1 MRSKKLLTAAA
12 LFCRSLAWFPL
23 CILLPS
29 LRAEDGQNRM
39 LAGLMEEIRMTIH
52 SDAQILLPALL
63 ICFLSFAVQMAARA
77 VGERFRMLP
86 RKAFALKLAAALP
99 AATVSIFAV
108 YRMSGSLFNAVVL
121 TAAAILLPLHGIDN
135 PPEKLFAQPH
145 YVAFLTAVILSALAL
160 HLAEQPTFTGWLF
173 AVTAVIS
180 ALFLLLLNQ
189 FMLLRL
195 VNRRSNAETPVPSEI
210 RRSNLVMVIGML
222 LLMTAI
228 LVFRKPLTAVLIWMR
243 DTAAAAFWKLVIKI
257 IQNKGPVMG
266 TEEAEEDILPPP
278 PGSEASFLWTLVW
291 IPVLFVMWIVW
302 RNLLSDWVYEI
313 HQLLRRLIAFLRG
326 ETRSAGSRKRT
337 AESEEY
343 YDTETTEQKPLT
355 KKQKKRRWRQQVR
368 AWRSL
373 PDSREKFYAGYQLL
387 LTAPAW
393 EADELR
399 DADTVQEIREKW
411 LNHHTPQDALD
422 AVTSAYHTDRY
433 AERGLPEQAVA
444 ELSAALDKLRR

>member
-12 LFCRSLAWFPL
+12 IFCRSLAWFPL
-23 CILLPS
+23 CILLPA
-29 LRAEDGQNRM
+29 LRAEGGQSR
-39 LAGLMEEIRMTIH
+39 LLTGLMDEALMTIH
-52 SDAQILLPALL
+52 SDTQILLPACLL
-63 ICFLSFAVQMAARA
+63 CCLSFAVQMAARA
-77 VGERFRMLP
+77 AGERFRILP
-86 RKAFALKLAAALP
+86 RKVLIFKLSAAIPAAA
-99 AATVSIFAV
+99 VSIFAV
-108 YRMSGSLFNAVVL
+108 CRISGSLFNAVVL

-195 VNRRSNAETPVPSEI
+195 VNRRSNAETPVPREI
-210 RRSNLVMVIGML
+210 RRSNFVMVIGML
-222 LLMTAI
+222 LLTAAI
-228 LVFRKPLTAVLIWMR
+228 LVFRRPLTAALVWMR
-243 DTAAAAFWKLVIKI
+243 DTAATAFWKLMVMI
-257 IQNKGPVMG
+257 IRKQGG
-266 TEEAEEDILPPP
+266 AAEIEEDADILPPP
-278 PGSEASFLWTLVW
+278 AEGEASPLWVLVW
-291 IPVLFVMWIVW
+291 IPIIFVMWIVW

-313 HQLLRRLIAFLRG
+313 HELLRRLLAFLRG
-326 ETRSAGSRKRT
+326 ETRRNGGRKRP

-343 YDTETTEQKPLT
+343 YDTETTARRPLT
-355 KKQKKRRWRQQVR
+355 KKQMKRRWRQQLR
-368 AWRSL
+368 AWRSQ

-393 EADELR
+393 ETNELR

-411 LNHHTPQDALD
+411 LSHHTPQDALD

-433 AERGLPEQAVA
+433 AERGLPEQAIA

>member
-12 LFCRSLAWFPL
+12 ILCRSFAWFPL

-63 ICFLSFAVQMAARA
+63 ICFLSFAVQMTAHTA
-77 VGERFRMLP
+77 GERFRISP
-86 RKAFALKLAAALP
+86 RKAFAIKLTAALP
-99 AATVSIFAV
+99 AVVLSIFAV
-108 YRMSGSLFNAVVL
+108 YRISGSLFNAVVL

-145 YVAFLTAVILSALAL
+145 YVAFLTAVILSALTL
-160 HLAEQPTFTGWLF
+160 HLSDLPMHTGWLF

-243 DTAAAAFWKLVIKI
+243 DTAATAFWKLMLMI
-257 IQNKGPVMG
+257 IRKQGG
-266 TEEAEEDILPPP
+266 AAEIEEEADILPPP
-278 PGSEASFLWTLVW
+278 AEGEASPLWVLVW
-291 IPVLFVMWIVW
+291 IPIIFVMWIVW

-313 HQLLRRLIAFLRG
+313 HELLRRLLAFLRG
-326 ETRSAGSRKRT
+326 ETRRNGGRKRP

-343 YDTETTEQKPLT
+343 YDTETTARRPLT
-355 KKQKKRRWRQQVR
+355 KKQMKRRWRQQLR
-368 AWRSL
+368 AWRSQ

-393 EADELR
+393 ETGELR

>member
-12 LFCRSLAWFPL
+12 ILCRSFAWFPL

-63 ICFLSFAVQMAARA
+63 ICFLSFAVQMTAHTA
-77 VGERFRMLP
+77 GERFRISP
-86 RKAFALKLAAALP
+86 CKAFAIKLTAALP
-99 AATVSIFAV
+99 AVVLSIFAV

-145 YVAFLTAVILSALAL
+145 YVAFLTAVILSALTL
-160 HLAEQPTFTGWLF
+160 HLSDLPMHTGWLF

-266 TEEAEEDILPPP
+266 TEEEEAEILLPP
-278 PGSEASFLWTLVW
+278 PGSEASFLWTLAW
-291 IPVLFVMWIVW
+291 IPILFVMWIVW

-399 DADTVQEIREKW
+399 DADTVREIREKW
-411 LNHHTPQDALD
+411 LRHHTPQDALD
-422 AVTSAYHTDRY
+422 AVTAAYHTDRY
-433 AERGLPEQAVA
+433 AEKGLPEKAVA
-444 ELSAALDKLRR
+444 ELSAALDRLR